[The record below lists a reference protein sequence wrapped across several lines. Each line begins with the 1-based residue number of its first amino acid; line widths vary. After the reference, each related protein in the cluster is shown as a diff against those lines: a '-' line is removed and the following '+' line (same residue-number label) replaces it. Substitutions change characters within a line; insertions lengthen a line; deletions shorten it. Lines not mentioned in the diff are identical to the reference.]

1 MMLLPSGVWIHIALG
16 ITDLRKRLDGFPE
29 SGSAPPALGLGHW
42 GRRGSWR
49 GLTEKVDLR

>member
-16 ITDLRKRLDGFPE
+16 ITDLRKRLDGLPE